1 MCEIKPIMPNLPCQ
15 TYQAEPTKT
24 NFRKNKPKTKSV
36 TGYISHC
43 LDPSCLWECL
53 LSSSN
58 FRTQILWLQTGSKPY
73 PVFSVHSIFSHL
85 CKCPLIHFPGLA
97 IATVLLLL
105 AIILQDTKGLFRGSK
120 QDSQFL
126 LIETD
131 DEKIETDGEKFETDD
146 EKNETDDE
154 TIEEE
159 AGEDYNDSGESGDN
173 RYGSECSSLG
183 TVSNNQLP
191 L

>member
-1 MCEIKPIMPNLPCQ
+1 M
-15 TYQAEPTKT
+15 
-24 NFRKNKPKTKSV
+24 
-36 TGYISHC
+36 
-43 LDPSCLWECL
+43 
-53 LSSSN
+53 
-58 FRTQILWLQTGSKPY
+58 
-73 PVFSVHSIFSHL
+73 
-85 CKCPLIHFPGLA
+85 
-97 IATVLLLL
+97 LLL
-105 AIILQDTKGLFRGSK
+105 AIILKDTKGLFRGSK

-131 DEKIETDGEKFETDD
+131 DEKIDTDGEKFETDD
-146 EKNETDDE
+146 EKNDTDDE

-173 RYGSECSSLG
+173 GYGSECSSLG

>member
-1 MCEIKPIMPNLPCQ
+1 M
-15 TYQAEPTKT
+15 
-24 NFRKNKPKTKSV
+24 
-36 TGYISHC
+36 
-43 LDPSCLWECL
+43 
-53 LSSSN
+53 
-58 FRTQILWLQTGSKPY
+58 
-73 PVFSVHSIFSHL
+73 
-85 CKCPLIHFPGLA
+85 
-97 IATVLLLL
+97 LLL

-146 EKNETDDE
+146 EKNETDDK

-173 RYGSECSSLG
+173 GYGSECSSLG

>member
-1 MCEIKPIMPNLPCQ
+1 M
-15 TYQAEPTKT
+15 
-24 NFRKNKPKTKSV
+24 
-36 TGYISHC
+36 
-43 LDPSCLWECL
+43 
-53 LSSSN
+53 
-58 FRTQILWLQTGSKPY
+58 
-73 PVFSVHSIFSHL
+73 
-85 CKCPLIHFPGLA
+85 
-97 IATVLLLL
+97 LLL

-159 AGEDYNDSGESGDN
+159 TGEDYNDSGESGDN
-173 RYGSECSSLG
+173 GYGSECSSLG

>member
-1 MCEIKPIMPNLPCQ
+1 M
-15 TYQAEPTKT
+15 
-24 NFRKNKPKTKSV
+24 
-36 TGYISHC
+36 
-43 LDPSCLWECL
+43 
-53 LSSSN
+53 
-58 FRTQILWLQTGSKPY
+58 
-73 PVFSVHSIFSHL
+73 
-85 CKCPLIHFPGLA
+85 
-97 IATVLLLL
+97 LLL

-154 TIEEE
+154 KNETDDETIEEE

-173 RYGSECSSLG
+173 GYGSECSSLG

>member
-1 MCEIKPIMPNLPCQ
+1 M
-15 TYQAEPTKT
+15 
-24 NFRKNKPKTKSV
+24 
-36 TGYISHC
+36 
-43 LDPSCLWECL
+43 
-53 LSSSN
+53 
-58 FRTQILWLQTGSKPY
+58 
-73 PVFSVHSIFSHL
+73 
-85 CKCPLIHFPGLA
+85 A

-105 AIILQDTKGLFRGSK
+105 AIILQSTKGLFRGSK
-120 QDSQFL
+120 QDSKFL

-131 DEKIETDGEKFETDD
+131 DEKIDTDGEKFETDD
-146 EKNETDDE
+146 EKNETDDK

-173 RYGSECSSLG
+173 GYGSECSSLG

>member
-1 MCEIKPIMPNLPCQ
+1 M
-15 TYQAEPTKT
+15 
-24 NFRKNKPKTKSV
+24 
-36 TGYISHC
+36 
-43 LDPSCLWECL
+43 
-53 LSSSN
+53 SN

-154 TIEEE
+154 KNETDDEKNETDDETIEEE

-173 RYGSECSSLG
+173 GYGSECSSLG

>member
-1 MCEIKPIMPNLPCQ
+1 M
-15 TYQAEPTKT
+15 
-24 NFRKNKPKTKSV
+24 
-36 TGYISHC
+36 
-43 LDPSCLWECL
+43 
-53 LSSSN
+53 
-58 FRTQILWLQTGSKPY
+58 
-73 PVFSVHSIFSHL
+73 
-85 CKCPLIHFPGLA
+85 
-97 IATVLLLL
+97 LLL

-131 DEKIETDGEKFETDD
+131 DGKIETDGEKVETND

-173 RYGSECSSLG
+173 GYGSECSSLG

>member
-1 MCEIKPIMPNLPCQ
+1 M
-15 TYQAEPTKT
+15 
-24 NFRKNKPKTKSV
+24 
-36 TGYISHC
+36 
-43 LDPSCLWECL
+43 
-53 LSSSN
+53 
-58 FRTQILWLQTGSKPY
+58 
-73 PVFSVHSIFSHL
+73 
-85 CKCPLIHFPGLA
+85 A

-154 TIEEE
+154 IIEEE
-159 AGEDYNDSGESGDN
+159 NGEDYNDSGESGDN
-173 RYGSECSSLG
+173 GYGSECSSLG

>member
-1 MCEIKPIMPNLPCQ
+1 M
-15 TYQAEPTKT
+15 
-24 NFRKNKPKTKSV
+24 
-36 TGYISHC
+36 
-43 LDPSCLWECL
+43 
-53 LSSSN
+53 
-58 FRTQILWLQTGSKPY
+58 
-73 PVFSVHSIFSHL
+73 
-85 CKCPLIHFPGLA
+85 
-97 IATVLLLL
+97 LLL

-131 DEKIETDGEKFETDD
+131 DEKIDTDGEKFETDD
-146 EKNETDDE
+146 EKNDTDDE

-173 RYGSECSSLG
+173 GYGSECSSLG

>member
-1 MCEIKPIMPNLPCQ
+1 M
-15 TYQAEPTKT
+15 
-24 NFRKNKPKTKSV
+24 
-36 TGYISHC
+36 
-43 LDPSCLWECL
+43 
-53 LSSSN
+53 
-58 FRTQILWLQTGSKPY
+58 
-73 PVFSVHSIFSHL
+73 
-85 CKCPLIHFPGLA
+85 
-97 IATVLLLL
+97 LLL

-173 RYGSECSSLG
+173 RYGSKCSIH
-183 TVSNNQLP
+183 P
-191 L
+191 

>member
-1 MCEIKPIMPNLPCQ
+1 M
-15 TYQAEPTKT
+15 
-24 NFRKNKPKTKSV
+24 
-36 TGYISHC
+36 
-43 LDPSCLWECL
+43 
-53 LSSSN
+53 
-58 FRTQILWLQTGSKPY
+58 
-73 PVFSVHSIFSHL
+73 
-85 CKCPLIHFPGLA
+85 
-97 IATVLLLL
+97 LLL

-146 EKNETDDE
+146 EKNDTDDE

-173 RYGSECSSLG
+173 GYGSECSSLG